1 VRNSHNDDIW
11 WLKLHLHYYHEVA
24 SFWDLRLPDPEFC
37 CRGKKIPSYAAEE
50 TGARGSSA
58 GDAPPTRRETNGRKI
73 PMLNAKRMPKTP
85 DLTAKF
91 RAPVDTSG
99 LFV

>member
-1 VRNSHNDDIW
+1 MKSPAFGTCVSQTPNFAAPR
-11 WLKLHLHYYHEVA
+11 
-24 SFWDLRLPDPEFC
+24 
-37 CRGKKIPSYAAEE
+37 KKNPSYATEE

-58 GDAPPTRRETNGRKI
+58 GDAPLARRETNGRKI